1 MELYIKVSGKV
12 NKSTVMEF
20 KPGPMVPDMRVT
32 GSKIKPMVEESFGM
46 LTEMSSKVNGSMIKQ
61 MVMEFMF
68 T

>member
-20 KPGPMVPDMRVT
+20 KLGLMVPDMRVT
-32 GSKIKPMVEESFGM
+32 GNKIKPMVEENFGM